1 MIDFIKTP
9 EVIAAIIA
17 AITSVITLGLTLLTK
32 NFIEKSLLIFKLD
45 SEYKFEQRKKI
56 KNVLALN
63 KGHLLTAC
71 ENLNH
76 RLWNSSKENHLKWME
91 VNGVYNNPNNY
102 YFHSFVYRILNVYAW
117 MSKIESELIH
127 LDTTIATSDD
137 LDFMVGYFLMLHF
150 LGDLSMIATMK
161 QITSSKTILMNYII
175 ISLVKMN

>member
-9 EVIAAIIA
+9 EVIAAI
-17 AITSVITLGLTLLTK
+17 TSIITLGLTLLTK
-32 NFIEKSLLIFKLD
+32 NFIEKSLLIFRLD

-102 YFHSFVYRILNVYAW
+102 L
-117 MSKIESELIH
+117 
-127 LDTTIATSDD
+127 
-137 LDFMVGYFLMLHF
+137 
-150 LGDLSMIATMK
+150 LSLFCI
-161 QITSSKTILMNYII
+161 
-175 ISLVKMN
+175 